1 MIGTNVKQL
10 HSDLLQEVIPESS
23 LDTADGSAYDS
34 SLVQNID
41 EVYIDGDHLEKEACT
56 VSEVYSCLGKYYKV
70 SQYDLSL
77 EETFNAGITEN
88 HSEEMQFNLEKSDI
102 VILDNKDPSLA
113 VLSPASNELLESNS
127 CVKIVP
133 ALVPPSGS
141 VKMLHSCGSKVYYG
155 NFSSGGASTES
166 VGTSDN
172 SIDDIT
178 NKASSHKMNLDESC
192 VIVDNGE
199 LFYVSLSHDVG
210 RQVLQVTKLSFS
222 FYCLL
227 EFYENVPQ
235 SR

>member
-1 MIGTNVKQL
+1 MR
-10 HSDLLQEVIPESS
+10 
-23 LDTADGSAYDS
+23 Y
-34 SLVQNID
+34 
-41 EVYIDGDHLEKEACT
+41 
-56 VSEVYSCLGKYYKV
+56 YSCPGKYYKV

-166 VGTSDN
+166 VGEYF
-172 SIDDIT
+172 II
-178 NKASSHKMNLDESC
+178 L
-192 VIVDNGE
+192 I
-199 LFYVSLSHDVG
+199 Y
-210 RQVLQVTKLSFS
+210 LQFILTFR
-222 FYCLL
+222 FC
-227 EFYENVPQ
+227 
-235 SR
+235 